1 MKPNFFLIFII
12 LIIEGNS
19 KPELQSFQV
28 RADFSNLNTEDLYIK
43 KTMRVEFDKIAQY
56 FKQLLQYPNYSYLSK
71 ENDKNAEKILKC
83 NVTDFQLKY
92 EKESI
97 DKNIF
102 LLIFPR
108 IIIDST
114 TKIKNNPILIDCQKI
129 GTSSLVIILDFYF
142 NSERHMKRVIPL
154 NFKNNKYQWTIIRH
168 ILRSLGFNKE
178 SFSTLK
184 LSNNILLNDITSLKK
199 QSYYK
204 SFKKFSFLTN
214 LKKKKTQPKEK
225 FLDYW
230 PSIAKLDDIMK
241 DGINLKIN
249 YPTITEMTLGALEK
263 LGYWV
268 NPCELIMHKNKCYRV
283 NQKCFN
289 NFTYDDYFL
298 EYIPDFK
305 KKRWICYYKTK
316 EHFKNNQCSSD
327 YGVLLSY
334 EEINKPLL
342 IDFIRQT
349 QDFQNLVLLKPA
361 PSCPK
366 PHPRTIFFQTVKQG
380 EDPYQYKILDRA
392 EEVTIKDPNYYVVTN
407 TFSNYYSVK
416 SRAAGYNNVLR
427 NNTKGW
433 NYNYLWKVTDNNHKD
448 IGVNENKN
456 KYQFI
461 GNFPLD
467 DTYKDGLN
475 RFYNK
480 FKDEFPKDYN
490 YIPETYLFPEQKNEI
505 LQKFKHYH
513 YDPKN
518 VWLFKPARDSF
529 GHGIKILDN
538 YDDIK
543 NAKQKRFLISRYI
556 MNPLLINNKKFDM
569 RAYVLVTGMN
579 PLKIYFYRDGYLKLT
594 VKNFTLSHEYID
606 DGCVHITTSDTN
618 LECFDG
624 KEYKYDIDIYD
635 EKSHFYSYVYFER
648 YCAKNGINYTDIMNQ
663 MKDIFVKTFIS
674 LNSDFLELME
684 KRANKDR
691 NSYQL
696 YGLDLIIDQNHRVHL
711 LELNR
716 NPTMRNGHA
725 VCDYMYDSLITD
737 ILNIIGIVPF
747 NHNETQQPLDKD
759 VYIYDNKVEEIVDD
773 SLCEFGR
780 PRGMFDLVYPLKNN
794 VNKYKKFYDKI
805 LPESQLLW
813 DKLLKS
819 NGEYD

>member
-43 KTMRVEFDKIAQY
+43 KTMRVEFDKITQY

-83 NVTDFQLKY
+83 NVTDIQLKY

-114 TKIKNNPILIDCQKI
+114 TKIKNNPILIDCQKK
-129 GTSSLVIILDFYF
+129 GTGSLVIILDFYF

-268 NPCELIMHKNKCYRV
+268 NPCELIMYKNKCYRV

-448 IGVNENKN
+448 IGVDENKN

-480 FKDEFPKDYN
+480 FKDKFPKDYN

>member
-43 KTMRVEFDKIAQY
+43 KTMRIEFDKITQF

-83 NVTDFQLKY
+83 NVTDIQLKY

-114 TKIKNNPILIDCQKI
+114 TKIKNNPILIDCQKK

-214 LKKKKTQPKEK
+214 LKLKKSQSKEK

-230 PSIAKLDDIMK
+230 PSITKLNDIMK
-241 DGINLKIN
+241 DGINLRIN
-249 YPTITEMTLGALEK
+249 YPTISEMTLGALEK

-268 NPCELIMHKNKCYRV
+268 NPCELIMYKNKCYRV

-380 EDPYQYKILDRA
+380 EDPYQYKILERA

-480 FKDEFPKDYN
+480 FKDKFPKDYN

>member
-1 MKPNFFLIFII
+1 MKNKIVLILLI
-12 LIIEGNS
+12 LIIESNS
-19 KPELQSFQV
+19 KPELQNFQIKV
-28 RADFSNLNTEDLYIK
+28 DFSYLNSEDLYIK
-43 KTMRVEFDKIAQY
+43 KLMRIELDKITKY
-56 FKQLLQYPNYSYLSK
+56 FKNLFKYPNYSYLYK
-71 ENDKNAEKILKC
+71 ENNKNADRILKC
-83 NVTDFQLKY
+83 NGTNIELKY
-92 EKESI
+92 DKESI
-97 DKNIF
+97 DKKTF

-108 IIIDST
+108 IIIDNN
-114 TKIKNNPILIDCQKI
+114 TKIKNNPVLIDCQKK
-129 GTSSLVIILDFYF
+129 GTNSLVLILDFYF
-142 NSERHMKRVIPL
+142 NEERQMKRVIPL
-154 NFKNNKYQWTIIRH
+154 NFKNQKYQWTIIRY
-168 ILRSLGFNKE
+168 ILSSIGFNKE
-178 SFSTLK
+178 SFSKLK
-184 LSNNILLNDITSLKK
+184 LSNNIFINNITSLKK

-204 SFKKFSFLTN
+204 SFKKFSFLTD
-214 LKKKKTQPKEK
+214 LKLNKTKQQEK

-230 PSIAKLDDIMK
+230 PAIQNLDDIMK
-241 DGINLKIN
+241 EGISPRIN
-249 YPTITEMTLGALEK
+249 YPTITEMTLGAMEK

-268 NPCELIMHKNKCYRV
+268 NPCELVLYKDKCYRV
-283 NQKCFN
+283 NQKCLN

-298 EYIPDFK
+298 EYIPDIK
-305 KKRWICYYKTK
+305 KNRWICYYKTK
-316 EHFKNNQCSSD
+316 EHFKKNQCSSD
-327 YGVLLSY
+327 YGILLSY
-334 EEINKPLL
+334 EEINNPVLL
-342 IDFIRQT
+342 DFIRET
-349 QDFQNLVLLKPA
+349 DDFQNLVLLKPA

-366 PHPRTIFFQTVKQG
+366 PHPRTVFFLTVKQR

-392 EEVTIKDPNYYVVTN
+392 EEISIKDPNYYVVTN
-407 TFSNYYSVK
+407 TFSYYYSVK

-433 NYNYLWKVTDNNHKD
+433 NYNYLWKVGENNQHDK
-448 IGVNENKN
+448 GVYQNKN
-456 KYQFI
+456 KYQLI

-467 DTYKDGLN
+467 NTFKDGLN
-475 RFYNK
+475 RFYNNLKDK
-480 FKDEFPKDYN
+480 FPNDYN
-490 YIPETYLFPEQKNEI
+490 YIPETFLFPEQKNEI
-505 LQKFKHYH
+505 LQKFKNYH
-513 YDPKN
+513 YDPNN

-594 VKNFTLSHEYID
+594 VKNFTLSHEYIN

-648 YCAKNGINYTDIMNQ
+648 YCDKNGINYTDIMEQ

-674 LNSDFLELME
+674 LNSNFLELME
-684 KRANKDR
+684 KRENNDR
-691 NSYQL
+691 NLYQL
-696 YGLDLIIDQNHRVHL
+696 YGLDLIIDQNYKVHL

-725 VCDYMYDSLITD
+725 ICEYMYDSLITD

-759 VYIYDNKVEEIVDD
+759 IYKYDNKVEEIVDD

-780 PRGMFDLVYPLKNN
+780 PRGMFDLVYPLKKN

-805 LPESQLLW
+805 RPESQLLW

>member
-1 MKPNFFLIFII
+1 MKPNFCLIFII
-12 LIIEGNS
+12 LIIKGNS

-43 KTMRVEFDKIAQY
+43 KTMRVEFDKITQY
-56 FKQLLQYPNYSYLSK
+56 FKQLLQYPNYNYLSK
-71 ENDKNAEKILKC
+71 ENNKNAEKILKC
-83 NVTDFQLKY
+83 NVTDIQLKY

-114 TKIKNNPILIDCQKI
+114 TKIKNNPILIDCQKK
-129 GTSSLVIILDFYF
+129 GASSLVIILDFYF

-268 NPCELIMHKNKCYRV
+268 NPCELIMYKNKCYRV

-349 QDFQNLVLLKPA
+349 QEFQNLVLLKPA

-448 IGVNENKN
+448 IGVDENKN

-480 FKDEFPKDYN
+480 FKDKFPEDYN

-794 VNKYKKFYDKI
+794 VNKYKKFYERV

-813 DKLLKS
+813 DKLLAS